1 VLSRA
6 RRGPAAAGQQ
16 ATPTVNFLP
25 TPTVEALFEEHRPLT
40 FNQMAKKILVTGA
53 NKGIGYAIAKALL
66 DQGCFV
72 YLGSRDSG
80 RGAAAL
86 KSLVDAKPEHASM
99 AEVVPL
105 DVTDEASVA
114 AASAH
119 IKAQGQLDVL
129 INNAGGSA
137 SPGLN
142 FTNVTDHEQTI
153 ELNFFG
159 AVRVTEAMLPIMPEG
174 GRIVMLS
181 SGAAPTFVSKCS
193 PEKKAFFCK
202 PDATRAEISA
212 VLDEIKAIGAKAAD
226 ADAATSA
233 FEAAG
238 FGSGSS
244 YGLSK
249 AVLNLYTMLIAR
261 ENPKLSVNACTPG
274 FVETDLTRHFAD
286 KYGKTPAEMGM
297 ISTEQGARSALFC
310 AVGDVPTPAGKGYYY
325 GSDSLRSPLDSL
337 RNPGTAAHEGE

>member
-1 VLSRA
+1 
-6 RRGPAAAGQQ
+6 
-16 ATPTVNFLP
+16 
-25 TPTVEALFEEHRPLT
+25 
-40 FNQMAKKILVTGA
+40 MAKKILVTGA
-53 NKGIGYAIAKALL
+53 NRGIGLAIAKGLL

-72 YLGSRDSG
+72 YLGSRDPV

-86 KSLVDAKPEHASM
+86 KSLVDAQPEHASM

-119 IKAQGQLDVL
+119 IKAHGQLDGL

-137 SPGLN
+137 SPGLD
-142 FTNVTDHEQTI
+142 FSNVTDHEKTL
-153 ELNFFG
+153 ELNYFG
-159 AVRVTEAMLPIMPEG
+159 TVRVTEAVLPIMSEG

-181 SGAAPTFVSKCS
+181 SGAAPIFVSKCS
-193 PEKKAFFCK
+193 PERKAFFCK
-202 PDATRAEISA
+202 PDATRDEITE
-212 VLDEIKAIGAKAAD
+212 VLDELKAIGAKAAD
-226 ADAATSA
+226 ASAAMSA

-261 ENPKLSVNACTPG
+261 ENPQLSVNACSPG
-274 FVETDLTRHFAD
+274 FVETDLTRPFAV

-297 ISTEQGARSALFC
+297 ISTEQGAQSALFC
-310 AVGDVPTPAGKGYYY
+310 MLGDVPTPAGKGYYY
-325 GSDSLRSPLDSL
+325 GSDSLRSPLDEL
-337 RNPGTAAHEGE
+337 RNPGTPAYEGE